1 MKALRFLLA
10 GCVAFYLVGL
20 AGHICLAESISEQK
34 PRLAMLL
41 LLQEMRQQA
50 ERQRPGVIFVGNN
63 GLELILSEDGKLNT
77 GSNLFEGML
86 LESFFYGAD
95 MEDNKATPEEHRLY
109 LQQSLRLFQQAGKTV
124 FNIDYV
130 SDSSLARR
138 AYRQNREW
146 EIVPMISKERGLQ
159 APPGAEAF
167 CPSLSTREVT
177 FLRQAKS
184 LFVLLNPGRFA
195 NKEQFLKAMAGT
207 NYDVLIVDP
216 QYMGTYLQTE
226 DVARLQKKE
235 SGERR
240 LVLAYLS
247 VGEAETYRDYWQESW
262 KNQPP
267 SWLLEANPN
276 WEENYRVRY
285 WEEGWKDLLYKAP
298 GSRLQR
304 ILTSGFDG
312 VFLDV
317 IDAYQVFEAEE
328 RKEIV
333 E

>member
-1 MKALRFLLA
+1 MKSLGRLLRVVIFFCL
-10 GCVAFYLVGL
+10 GGVASHLCF
-20 AGHICLAESISEQK
+20 AESISEQNQ
-34 PRLAMLL
+34 RQAMLL

-63 GLELILSEDGKLNT
+63 GLELILSEDGKLNI

-86 LESFFYGAD
+86 LESFLYGAD

-109 LQQSLRLFQQAGKTV
+109 LQQSLRLFQQAGKVV

-130 SDSSLARR
+130 SDSNLARR

-146 EIVPMISKERGLQ
+146 GIVPMLSRERGLE
-159 APPGAEAF
+159 AFPGAEAF
-167 CPSLSTREVT
+167 CPPLSTSKVVS
-177 FLRQAKS
+177 LRQAQS

-195 NKEQFLKAMAGT
+195 NKEQFLKVLERT

-216 QYMGTYLQTE
+216 QYMGAYLQPE
-226 DVARLQKKE
+226 DVIRLQKKD

-247 VGEAETYRDYWQESW
+247 VGEAETYREYWQESW
-262 KNQPP
+262 KSQPP

-276 WEENYRVRY
+276 WEGNYRVRY
-285 WEEGWKDLLYKAP
+285 WEEGWKELLYKAP

-328 RKEIV
+328 RKELV